1 VPTFGPTELGL
12 FVQVTK
18 VDALLAQAEGDWAL
32 PLYVALKL
40 PAVSVT
46 PSGVIDQDP
55 LSLVMV

>member
-1 VPTFGPTELGL
+1 MPTFGPTELGL

-18 VDALLAQAEGDWAL
+18 ADALLVQAEGDWAL

-46 PSGVIDQDP
+46 PNAVIDHAP
-55 LSLVMV
+55 FTFVML